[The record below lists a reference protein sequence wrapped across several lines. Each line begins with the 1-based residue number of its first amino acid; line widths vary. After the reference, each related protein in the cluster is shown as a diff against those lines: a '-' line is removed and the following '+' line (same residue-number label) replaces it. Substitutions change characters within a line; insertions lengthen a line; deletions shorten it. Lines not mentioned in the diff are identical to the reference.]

1 LSVNQVWHCIAED
14 YPQPLTNALRRCLNR
29 PSFTL
34 EDLDD
39 ILASAGKPLTPTL
52 PEIASV
58 PTHLQTL
65 FEEALQDVTR
75 RSSKKKGRISQ
86 NKSLGLAAPSPG

>member
-1 LSVNQVWHCIAED
+1 L
-14 YPQPLTNALRRCLNR
+14 
-29 PSFTL
+29 FTL

-65 FEEALQDVTR
+65 FEEALQDATR
-75 RSSKKKGRISQ
+75 RSSKKKAKD
-86 NKSLGLAAPSPG
+86 KSKQKSGFGSP